1 MMTEVLTFAEALGRS
16 DPGKRKILLGNGFSI
31 AWRAT
36 AFTYRS
42 LLEAAD
48 LSRLP
53 RAKAVFG
60 ALGTS
65 DFEEVIRALLSAAR
79 IAPAFGGTG
88 VAMAEE
94 MHQDAEALKG
104 ILVEAIASRH
114 PDRPQAVGDEAFS
127 ACRAF
132 LRNFG
137 CYYTLNYDLLLYW
150 ALMHDEADG
159 AGLPRNDGF
168 VNPDGAAETDYV
180 VWEGGGEQDVHFL
193 HGALHLL
200 DAGAELQKRTWSRTS
215 VPLMDQV
222 REALDQERYPLFV
235 AEGESHQKLDRIQH
249 HGYLSRAL
257 RSFSSIG
264 GDLFMY
270 GHSLAPNDNHVLRKI
285 ERGKVKR
292 LFISLYGDP
301 ATPDN
306 ARIIRRAMEM
316 SERRGSWK
324 PLGVQF
330 YDAASAGVWG

>member
-1 MMTEVLTFAEALGRS
+1 MTKVLSFAEALERS
-16 DPGKRKILLGNGFSI
+16 DRHKRKILLGNGFSI

-36 AFTYRS
+36 AFNYRS

-53 RAKAVFG
+53 RAQAGFD

-65 DFEEVIRALLSAAR
+65 DFEEVIRALLSAAK
-79 IAPAFGGTG
+79 ITPAFGASGTE
-88 VAMAEE
+88 MAVE
-94 MHQDAEALKG
+94 MRKDADALKG

-114 PDRPQAVGDEAFS
+114 PDRPQGVGDEAFN

-159 AGLPRNDGF
+159 TVLPRNDGF
-168 VNPDGAAETDYV
+168 TNPDGPSGTGYV
-180 VWEGGGEQDVHFL
+180 IWEGSNDQTVHFL

-235 AEGESHQKLDRIQH
+235 AEGESRQKLNWIQH
-249 HGYLSRAL
+249 HAYLSRAL
-257 RSFSSIG
+257 RSFGSIS
-264 GDLFMY
+264 GDLFIY
-270 GHSLAPNDNHVLRKI
+270 GHSLASNDEHVLRRI
-285 ERGKVKR
+285 ERGKVQR
-292 LFISLYGDP
+292 LFVSLYGDP
-301 ATPDN
+301 ATPEND
-306 ARIIRRAMEM
+306 RIVRRATLM
-316 SERRGSWK
+316 SERRGTRS
-324 PLGVQF
+324 PLEVQF
-330 YDAASAGVWG
+330 YDAASASVWS

>member
-1 MMTEVLTFAEALGRS
+1 MTEVITFTEALERS
-16 DPGKRKILLGNGFSI
+16 DPNKRKLLLGNGFSI

-48 LSRLP
+48 LLRLP
-53 RAKAVFG
+53 RAKAVFE

-65 DFEEVIRALLSAAR
+65 DFEEVIRALLNAAR
-79 IAPAFGGTG
+79 IAPAFGVAGA
-88 VAMAEE
+88 AMAEE
-94 MHQDAEALKG
+94 MCKDAEALKG
-104 ILVEAIASRH
+104 ILVEAIAKRH
-114 PDRPQAVGDEAFS
+114 PDRPQAVGDAAFS

-132 LRNFG
+132 LRNFS

-150 ALMHDEADG
+150 ALMHDEVDG
-159 AGLPRNDGF
+159 AVLSRNDGF
-168 VNPDGAAETDYV
+168 VNPDDENEAEYV

-235 AEGESHQKLDRIQH
+235 AEGESRQKLDRIQH

-257 RSFSSIG
+257 RSFGSIG
-264 GDLFMY
+264 GDLFIY
-270 GHSLAPNDNHVLRKI
+270 GHSLAPNDEHVLRKI

-292 LFISLYGDP
+292 LFVSLYGDP
-301 ATPDN
+301 SSADN
-306 ARIIRRAMEM
+306 AHIVHRAMEM
-316 SERRGSWK
+316 SERRGSRK
-324 PLGVQF
+324 PLEVQF
-330 YDAASAGVWG
+330 YDAASARVWG

>member
-1 MMTEVLTFAEALGRS
+1 MMEVITFTEALERS
-16 DPGKRKILLGNGFSI
+16 DPSKRKILLGNGFSI

-53 RAKAVFG
+53 RAKAMFD

-65 DFEEVIRALLSAAR
+65 DFEEVIRALLSAAK
-79 IAPAFGGTG
+79 IVPAFGGIG
-88 VAMAEE
+88 IAMAKE
-94 MHQDAEALKG
+94 MRKDAEALKS

-127 ACRAF
+127 ACRTF
-132 LRNFG
+132 LRNFN

-150 ALMHDEADG
+150 ALMHDESDG
-159 AGLPRNDGF
+159 TVLPRNDGF
-168 VNPDGAAETDYV
+168 ANPDGEVDKDYV
-180 VWEGGGEQDVHFL
+180 VWEGSGEQNMHFL

-235 AEGESHQKLDRIQH
+235 AEGESRQKLDRIQH

-257 RSFSSIG
+257 RSFGSIG
-264 GDLFMY
+264 GDLFIY
-270 GHSLAPNDNHVLRKI
+270 GHSLAPNDDHILHKI

-292 LFISLYGDP
+292 LFVSLYGDP
-301 ATPDN
+301 ASPDN
-306 ARIIRRAMEM
+306 ARIVYRANDM
-316 SERRGSWK
+316 SERRGSRR
-324 PLGVQF
+324 PLEVQF
-330 YDAASAGVWG
+330 YDAASVRVWR

>member
-1 MMTEVLTFAEALGRS
+1 MTEVMTFADALGRS
-16 DPGKRKILLGNGFSI
+16 DPGKRKLLLGNGFSI

-48 LSRLP
+48 LPRLP
-53 RAKAVFG
+53 RAKAVFD

-65 DFEEVIRALLSAAR
+65 DFEEVIRSLLSAAR
-79 IAPAFGGTG
+79 ITPAFGSAGA
-88 VAMAEE
+88 AMAEE
-94 MHQDAEALKG
+94 MREDAEALKG

-114 PDRPQAVGDEAFS
+114 PDRPQAVGDAAFA

-132 LRNFG
+132 LRHFG

-159 AGLPRNDGF
+159 AVLPRNDGF
-168 VNPDGAAETDYV
+168 VHPDGEGETEYV
-180 VWEGGGEQDVHFL
+180 VWEGGGDQDVHFL

-200 DAGAELQKRTWSRTS
+200 DAGAELQKRTWIRTS

-235 AEGESHQKLDRIQH
+235 AEGESRQKLSRIQH

-257 RSFSSIG
+257 RSFGSIG
-264 GDLFMY
+264 GDLFIY
-270 GHSLAPNDNHVLRKI
+270 GHSLAPNDEHVLRKI

-292 LFISLYGDP
+292 LFVSLYGDP
-301 ATPDN
+301 SSPDN
-306 ARIIRRAMEM
+306 VRIIRRAMEM
-316 SERRGSWK
+316 SERRGGRK
-324 PLGVQF
+324 PLEVQF
-330 YDAASAGVWG
+330 YDAASAQVWG

>member
-1 MMTEVLTFAEALGRS
+1 MTFGEALERS
-16 DPGKRKILLGNGFSI
+16 EPGKRKLLLGNGFSI
-31 AWRAT
+31 AWRAE

-48 LSRLP
+48 LARLP
-53 RAKAVFG
+53 RAKAVFD

-79 IAPAFGGTG
+79 IAPAFGPAG
-88 VAMAEE
+88 ALMAGE
-94 MHQDAEALKG
+94 MREDAEALKS

-114 PDRPQAVGDEAFS
+114 PGRPQAVGDAAFT

-132 LRNFG
+132 LRNFD

-159 AGLPRNDGF
+159 AVLPRKDGF
-168 VNPDGAAETDYV
+168 ANPEGEAGTEYV
-180 VWEGGGEQDVHFL
+180 VWEGGDKQDVHFL

-215 VPLMDQV
+215 VPLMDQI
-222 REALDQERYPLFV
+222 REALDKERYPLFV
-235 AEGESHQKLDRIQH
+235 AEGESRQKLARVQH

-257 RSFSSIG
+257 RSFGSIA
-264 GDLFMY
+264 GDLFIY
-270 GHSLAPNDNHVLRKI
+270 GHSLAPNDEHVLRKV

-301 ATPDN
+301 ASPAN
-306 ARIIRRAMEM
+306 ARIVRRAMEM
-316 SERRGSWK
+316 SERRGTRR
-324 PLGVQF
+324 PLEVQF
-330 YDAASAGVWG
+330 YDAASARIWG